1 MHRHCA
7 STRASRTMRRG
18 DECVRVV
25 RGDAY
30 VVERGAK
37 DDDDDETAR
46 QRDEDIVIIV
56 VCETSCELAEALSRA
71 PRVARAFVDAAPDAF
86 DVTLVRAR
94 CVDVVRETNAAVK
107 RARVEF
113 EPPRDVSVTRLDVDR
128 ARNAAIARMASC
140 ALVVVDVEARR
151 GVDGTARAVTMA
163 ARARGSRVVV
173 AYSPAIAAYFSA
185 ITAGDGVD
193 FRWFEHCV
201 RVHASDDAG
210 EAENENENKNDD
222 DGWGG
227 AWPNAFADVGDCCK
241 FHNYDRRG
249 CSKRAT
255 GECAANHEMCMYC
268 GANGAAGGVAH
279 VARKC
284 LMLAEDARIDVELTP
299 ALRDFRV
306 PSLCERNRERLR
318 TRGGT
323 KAYIYVV
330 GGRNRG
336 LTVGVCERYDV
347 VGNVWERAPTL
358 VEPRGSHGACALGN
372 GTILTIGGGGVRSNL
387 ASMETLDVAN
397 GDEAWTLRDDVV
409 RARHAMSAAS
419 TSGRAYVVG
428 GWYNGS
434 EAIGDTDIYDGASNS
449 WSKGASL
456 NVPRR
461 LHGVAATE
469 NGAVFVFGGW
479 ARGQSNDD
487 GDGGE
492 CDSAER
498 YDPSSNTWS
507 MIAPLPAPA
516 CATACAIGDACYI
529 FAWGT
534 EGQKPTA
541 ASSGGFYHYD
551 PHTNAYESLGQL
563 PLERWFGFAVAAHE
577 GVLYVIGGIVDG
589 RWTGRAFAYHV
600 AERAW
605 EEIPS
610 MSYVRRRTAALCVDV
625 PCITSV

>member
-1 MHRHCA
+1 
-7 STRASRTMRRG
+7 MRRG
-18 DECVRVV
+18 DGCVRVV

-30 VVERGAK
+30 AV
-37 DDDDDETAR
+37 DDAR
-46 QRDEDIVIIV
+46 DDIVIV
-56 VCETSCELAEALSRA
+56 VCETRRELAEALSRA
-71 PRVARAFVDAAPDAF
+71 PRVARAFVDAATDAF

-128 ARNAAIARMASC
+128 ARNAAVARAASC

-173 AYSPAIAAYFSA
+173 AYSPAIASYFTA
-185 ITAGDGVD
+185 MTAGDGVD
-193 FRWFEHCV
+193 FRWFEHCA
-201 RVHASDDAG
+201 RVA
-210 EAENENENKNDD
+210 ECENENEND

-249 CSKRAT
+249 CSKRAI
-255 GECAANHEMCMYC
+255 GECAANHETCMYC
-268 GANGAAGGVAH
+268 GANGHA
-279 VARKC
+279 ARKC
-284 LMLAEDARIDVELTP
+284 SMLAEDARVDVELTP
-299 ALRDFRV
+299 ALRDFKV

-318 TRGGT
+318 ARGGT

-347 VGNVWERAPTL
+347 VGDAWERAPTL

-372 GTILTIGGGGVRSNL
+372 GTIVVVGGGGVRSNL

-516 CATACAIGDACYI
+516 CATACAIGDACYV
-529 FAWGT
+529 FAWGS

-541 ASSGGFYHYD
+541 ASSGGFYRYD

-625 PCITSV
+625 PCITSI